1 MTDAVPSFFVYG
13 EPDKP
18 LDIGFIHVETV
29 MARKNVH
36 SGHVR
41 AHKHDRMGQ
50 ITFWTKGRG
59 RYFIE
64 DRALDFSAPA
74 ASFIPSGVVHGFE
87 VEPAA
92 TDAIVVSIADGAL
105 LPIRAQTI
113 LSLEMPVMVAD
124 LPGNPRWTR
133 LEATMTQLFAEY
145 REGLAGMDK
154 VLSSLAAVALTEI
167 ARIAQDRPSLATAGS
182 AALALNLRRLVD
194 HHFRDNQP
202 VEFYIDMLGTTPHLL
217 AKACRSAF
225 GLSVKEFINERR
237 LLEAKRLLLFT
248 VRSVED
254 IAYEVGFRDA
264 AYFSRFF
271 RLRMQLP
278 PGEWRL
284 KHGG

>member
-1 MTDAVPSFFVYG
+1 
-13 EPDKP
+13 
-18 LDIGFIHVETV
+18 

-113 LSLEMPVMVAD
+113 LPLEMPVMVAD
-124 LPGNPRWTR
+124 MPANPRWKR
-133 LEATMTQLFAEY
+133 LEATMTQLFDEY

-167 ARIAQDRPSLATAGS
+167 ARIAQDRPSVATAGS

-194 HHFRDNQP
+194 HHFRDNRP
-202 VEFYIDMLGTTPHLL
+202 VEFYIDVLGTTPHLL
-217 AKACRSAF
+217 AKACRTAF

-254 IAYEVGFRDA
+254 IAYEVGFKDA

-278 PGEWRL
+278 PGEWRTR
-284 KHGG
+284 HGG